1 MHSSRCRGVILL
13 AALVMAPML
22 HDGVAQTRSASVSI
36 DATKPMNLLSPRLY
50 GQFVEVMFGG
60 VDGSLWDELI
70 RNRSFEEPPNE
81 IGLSRDWQREPDDR
95 NHDPAV
101 HFAWADKVFYPPSP
115 NAGAGHS
122 MRIDVTRNQWE
133 MTQRRGIS
141 QSRIPVRKAVPYRG
155 YLWLKGSHFDGF
167 VTVALERD
175 RTEGE
180 SYASTDLHPKGDG
193 WTKYEFTLTSSET
206 DPLAK
211 FSILIHGTGT
221 IWIDQVSLMPGDA
234 VAGAPAEVF
243 QKIRD
248 LHPSFIRWPGGN
260 VAQDYHWMR
269 GIGPR
274 DSRPSWVNR
283 AWWNEIESSDYGTN
297 EFIALCKAL
306 GTQPSI
312 TVNVE
317 GSGATA
323 EEAANWVEYANGPA
337 TSKYGRMR
345 ADDGHPEP
353 YRVKL
358 WEVGNEVFGEWEIGH
373 TDAATYARNFNR
385 YAAAMKA
392 VDPTIHLIAVGHDLE
407 WNRTL
412 IEIAG
417 KNIDEIAIHHYYGK
431 KEMQGDVNNLLAHP
445 KNFGQFL
452 DQMREMLAR
461 MVPDKHI
468 QLNINEWNT
477 SLPVPEQHTME
488 SALYA
493 GGMLNVFERHGD
505 IVGASAASDLVNGW
519 SAGLIQVSRE
529 ELYVTPTYL
538 VNKLYSDH
546 LGKVRFAT
554 QVQGPTFDSTLEGTG
569 VPVLDCIATL
579 SADGTKLFLHAV
591 NRDQKDDLAVKVH
604 VAGAIVGSS
613 AELES
618 VTAAST
624 NAENSF
630 RTPGAVSVRSLSV
643 PAGSE
648 FTVQIPSDSVSVLT
662 LHVSKTK

>member
-1 MHSSRCRGVILL
+1 MCSSRCRCVILL
-13 AALVMAPML
+13 GALVMAPML

-70 RNRSFEEPPNE
+70 RNRSFEESPNE

-101 HFAWADKVFYPPSP
+101 RFAWADKVFYFPSP
-115 NAGAGHS
+115 NAGTGHS

-133 MTQRRGIS
+133 ITQRRGIS
-141 QSRIPVRKAVPYRG
+141 QSRIPVRKGVPCRG
-155 YLWLKGSHFDGF
+155 YLWLKGSQFDGF

-180 SYASTDLHPKGDG
+180 SYTSTDLHPKGDG
-193 WTKYEFTLTSSET
+193 WTKYEFTLTPSET

-248 LHPSFIRWPGGN
+248 LRPSFIRWPGGN

-269 GIGPR
+269 GVGPR

-323 EEAANWVEYANGPA
+323 EEAANWVEYANGPG

-445 KNFGQFL
+445 MHFSQFM

-461 MVPDKHI
+461 MVPDKQI

-554 QVQGPTFDSTLEGTG
+554 QVQSPTFDSTLEGVG
-569 VPVLDCIATL
+569 VPVLDCVATL

-591 NRDQKDDLAVKVH
+591 NRDQKNDLAVKVH
-604 VAGAIVGSS
+604 VAGAMVGSS
-613 AELES
+613 AQLES
-618 VTAAST
+618 VTAASPK
-624 NAENSF
+624 AENSF
-630 RTPGAVSVRSLSV
+630 QTPEAVSVRSLTV
-643 PAGSE
+643 PAGTK